1 MEDASR
7 EELFRAWIED
17 YGGVISKIVRA
28 YTFNRQD
35 EDDLFQEVALQL
47 WMSIPAF
54 EGRSKPSTWIY
65 KVALNTAFVWKRKE
79 GKHPKETDAS
89 AVENEIDGMGLT
101 PARAAEKR
109 EDLDWLYEELRKL
122 NKVNRS
128 ILLLYL
134 EDLSYREMGEI
145 LGLSETNV
153 GARLSRLKSR
163 LADEYAR
170 RAK

>member
-7 EELFRAWIED
+7 EELFKAWIED

-65 KVALNTAFVWKRKE
+65 KVALNSAFVWKRK
-79 GKHPKETDAS
+79 
-89 AVENEIDGMGLT
+89 
-101 PARAAEKR
+101 
-109 EDLDWLYEELRKL
+109 
-122 NKVNRS
+122 
-128 ILLLYL
+128 
-134 EDLSYREMGEI
+134 
-145 LGLSETNV
+145 
-153 GARLSRLKSR
+153 
-163 LADEYAR
+163 
-170 RAK
+170 